1 MKKTKMFREL
11 LAKEKTIVAPAAYD
25 CLSAMIVEKVG
36 FKAIFLSGF
45 CLSASALGTPDI
57 GLETR
62 TELVTLARNMVAA
75 VNIPIFADASAGFGG
90 PASVYRTVKELEQ
103 AGVAGCLIEDQ
114 TIPPKCSTLA
124 PPSVIPMEEFLIKL
138 RAAIEAREDDDFVL
152 MARTDAAATLGVEEA
167 LKRGKAYREA
177 GADIILPIGG
187 VPKDKEG
194 LRQFIEALGAP
205 VSVPSP
211 FSLGLTVKDY
221 EEIGVKIISGL
232 EGLYAA
238 AKAVTDVYTELKTT
252 GYIKE
257 DYYHRSFAIPALAK
271 FLNLEKWTNLE
282 RKY

>member
-1 MKKTKMFREL
+1 
-11 LAKEKTIVAPAAYD
+11 
-25 CLSAMIVEKVG
+25 
-36 FKAIFLSGF
+36 
-45 CLSASALGTPDI
+45 LGI
-57 GLETR
+57 
-62 TELVTLARNMVAA
+62 
-75 VNIPIFADASAGFGG
+75 
-90 PASVYRTVKELEQ
+90 
-103 AGVAGCLIEDQ
+103 
-114 TIPPKCSTLA
+114 
-124 PPSVIPMEEFLIKL
+124 
-138 RAAIEAREDDDFVL
+138 
-152 MARTDAAATLGVEEA
+152 EEA
-167 LKRGKAYREA
+167 LRRGKAYREA

-194 LRQFIEALGAP
+194 LRQFIKALGAP

-221 EEIGVKIISGL
+221 EEIGVKIVSGL

-257 DYYHRSFAIPALAK
+257 EYYHRSFAIPELAK